1 MSTVPQDSQP
11 HLWKWVSCSL
21 GHSSTAPKWLTFALP
36 LCKSGDLLSDV
47 ALFHWNYLLLY
58 IGVAW
63 HLFCHF
69 VPGCKTSL
77 SALLITL
84 AYHSDVYFLVALT
97 MVSLWRTKPC
107 TRNSLFNR
115 DLNTKDLVHFWPTDK
130 KAKLKSAH
138 YTFGIRLKHGEKANI
153 QHIPMF
159 QRDTIYKKNSL
170 F

>member
-21 GHSSTAPKWLTFALP
+21 GHSSTTPKLLTFALQ
-36 LCKSGDLLSDV
+36 LCKSRAFPSDV

-58 IGVAW
+58 RGAAW

-84 AYHSDVYFLVALT
+84 VYHSDVYFLEVFT
-97 MVSLWRTKPC
+97 MVSLWRTNPC

-115 DLNTKDLVHFWPTDK
+115 DLNTKDLVHVWSTDN

-138 YTFGIRLKHGEKANI
+138 YTFGIRFKHREKANI
-153 QHIPMF
+153 QHIP
-159 QRDTIYKKNSL
+159 L